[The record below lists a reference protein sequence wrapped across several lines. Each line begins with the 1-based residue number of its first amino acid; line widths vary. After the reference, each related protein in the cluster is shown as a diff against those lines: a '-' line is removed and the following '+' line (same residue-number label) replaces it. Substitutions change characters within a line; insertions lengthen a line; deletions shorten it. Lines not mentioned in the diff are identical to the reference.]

1 MIGGTGFLGSA
12 IVRELARRPASA
24 DFSFTLPTRRRDR
37 ARHLLV
43 LPTAQVVDADVHDPA
58 TLARLMTG
66 QDAVISLVGILK
78 GGEPGRLPPAP
89 CPTAGFAQPA
99 GYGSAE
105 QCSTKPCL
113 RPEEGGDN
121 GSPRGG
127 SGVLA
132 GPVLGRPGD
141 RAPYGKGFAR
151 AHVDLPRKIA
161 AAAKAA
167 GVRRVLHVSALKAAV
182 DAPSGYLRSKAAGE
196 ATLRDAGLDLTLF
209 RPSVIFGRGDSFLTL
224 FARMAMIAP
233 FFPLAGAEARFQP
246 VWVEDVAAAVADSLS
261 RSDSIGARYD
271 LCGPTQYSLRQLV
284 SYAASVSG
292 HPRAVFGLPHGIAW
306 LQAWAMEFIP
316 NGPMTRDNMRS
327 MQVASVCDAGCALP
341 FGRKATPLES
351 VAPMYLRN

>member
-24 DFSFTLPTRRRDR
+24 DCCFTLPTRRREK
-37 ARHLLV
+37 AKHLLV
-43 LPTAQVVDADVHDPA
+43 LPTVRVVDADVHDPA
-58 TLARLMTG
+58 TLARLMAG

-78 GGEPGRLPPAP
+78 GGEG
-89 CPTAGFAQPA
+89 
-99 GYGSAE
+99 E
-105 QCSTKPCL
+105 
-113 RPEEGGDN
+113 
-121 GSPRGG
+121 
-127 SGVLA
+127 
-132 GPVLGRPGD
+132 
-141 RAPYGKGFAR
+141 PYGKGFAR
-151 AHVDLPRKIA
+151 AHVELPRKIA

-167 GVRRVLHVSALKAAV
+167 GVRRVLHVSALKAAA

-292 HPRAVFGLPHGIAW
+292 HPRAVIGLPHGIAW

-316 NGPMTRDNMRS
+316 NGPMTRDNIRS

>member
-1 MIGGTGFLGSA
+1 MKNLLVIGGTGFLGTA

-24 DFSFTLPTRRRDR
+24 DSCFTLPTRRRDH
-37 ARHLLV
+37 AKHLLV
-43 LPTAQVVDADVHDPA
+43 LPTANVIDADVHDPA
-58 TLARLMTG
+58 TLARLMAG
-66 QDAVISLVGILK
+66 QDAVISLVGVLK
-78 GGEPGRLPPAP
+78 GGE
-89 CPTAGFAQPA
+89 
-99 GYGSAE
+99 
-105 QCSTKPCL
+105 
-113 RPEEGGDN
+113 GD
-121 GSPRGG
+121 
-127 SGVLA
+127 
-132 GPVLGRPGD
+132 
-141 RAPYGKGFAR
+141 PYGKGFAR

-167 GVRRVLHVSALKAAV
+167 GVRRVLHVSALKAAA

-233 FFPLAGAEARFQP
+233 FFPLAGADARFQP

-292 HPRAVFGLPHGIAW
+292 HPRAVIGLPHGIAW